1 MEGAIVTDT
10 RAAAISGNL
19 AIGALYVWIL
29 AEVGLLLVATDFV
42 AGDGVNVWFAT
53 SRIVGVTSLSVFA
66 LSLVTAVFC
75 FVWIYRAMVIAHY
88 VTPTLSISPRAA
100 VGWFFVPIASLWK
113 PYEAIGQIIDG
124 SGGRRVAATQTLA
137 GWWWAGW
144 LVRAVLGLLSRFGG
158 SVGADG
164 TLGRGYGVMLMVGA
178 VIGIPMACL
187 FQEIIRRV
195 VMAQNGAVEG
205 EIFA

>member
-1 MEGAIVTDT
+1 MMDT
-10 RAAAISGNL
+10 RSAAISGKL
-19 AIGALYVWIL
+19 AIGALYLWIF
-29 AEVGLLLVATDFV
+29 AELGLLLVATDFV
-42 AGDGVNVWFAT
+42 AGEGVNVWFAT
-53 SRIVGVTSLSVFA
+53 SQVLAFTSLSVLA

-75 FVWIYRAMVIAHY
+75 FVWIYRAMAIAHH
-88 VTPTLSISPRAA
+88 VTPTLSISPKAA

-113 PYEAIGQIIDG
+113 PYEAICQLIDG
-124 SGGRRVAATQTLA
+124 SGGRSVGATQTLA

-164 TLGRGYGVMLMVGA
+164 MLSRGYGVMLMLGA

-195 VMAQNGAVEG
+195 ILAQGNAVDAG
-205 EIFA
+205 VFA

>member
-1 MEGAIVTDT
+1 MADT
-10 RAAAISGNL
+10 RSAATSGNL

-42 AGDGVNVWFAT
+42 AGDGINVWFAT
-53 SRIVGVTSLSVFA
+53 SQVLAFTSLSAFV
-66 LSLVTAVFC
+66 LSLVIAVFC
-75 FVWIYRAMVIAHY
+75 FVWIYRAMAIAHR

-113 PYEAIGQIIDG
+113 PYEAICQLIDG
-124 SGGRRVAATQTLA
+124 SGGRRVAATRTLA

-144 LVRAVLGLLSRFGG
+144 LARAVIGLLSRFGG
-158 SVGADG
+158 SVGVDG
-164 TLGRGYGVMLMVGA
+164 MLSRSYGVMLMLAA

-195 VMAQNGAVEG
+195 IIAQGNAVEASV
-205 EIFA
+205 FA

>member
-1 MEGAIVTDT
+1 MTDV
-10 RAAAISGNL
+10 RAAAISGKL
-19 AIGALYVWIL
+19 AIAALYFWIIV
-29 AEVGLLLVATDFV
+29 EIGLLLVATDFF

-53 SRIVGVTSLSVFA
+53 SQVLALASLAAFA

-75 FVWIYRAMVIAHY
+75 FVWIYRATAIAHR
-88 VTPTLSISPRAA
+88 VTPTLSISPAAA

-113 PYEAIGQIIDG
+113 PYEAISQLIDG
-124 SGGRRVAATQTLA
+124 SGGRRVTATRTLA

-144 LVRAVLGLLSRFGG
+144 LARTALGILSRFGG
-158 SVGADG
+158 SAGADG
-164 TLGRGYGVMLMVGA
+164 MLSRSYGVVLMLVA

-195 VMAQNGAVEG
+195 TLAQDNAVDASV
-205 EIFA
+205 FA